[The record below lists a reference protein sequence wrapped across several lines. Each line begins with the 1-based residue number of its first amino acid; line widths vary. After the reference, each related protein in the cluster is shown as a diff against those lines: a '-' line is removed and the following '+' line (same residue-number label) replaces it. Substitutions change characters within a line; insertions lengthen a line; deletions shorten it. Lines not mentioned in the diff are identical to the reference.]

1 MKIVLL
7 AGKGQST
14 LFMYNAINE
23 FFPIEKVII
32 EDKMPSKRLIQLRIK
47 RLGFFKVI
55 NQLLFQIIISKFLS
69 FTSKKRMNFLKE
81 YYNLS
86 EMSIKEEK
94 LNYVSSVNDSE
105 CIAILKDLSPDVII
119 VNGTRIINS
128 KVLESTSSLFINIHV
143 GITPQYRG
151 VHGAYWAL
159 VKNDDENCGVTIHK
173 VDKGIDTGDIIKQAT
188 IKISKED
195 NFTTYPL
202 HQYGVGIDLM
212 KETLSEIREKRFS
225 TFKKENVGSNLFYHP
240 SFSGYLYNRFFNG
253 VK

>member
-7 AGKGQST
+7 AGKGEST
-14 LFMYNAINE
+14 LFMYNALNE
-23 FFPIEKVII
+23 IFPIEKVII
-32 EDKMPSKRLIQLRIK
+32 EDKISSKKLIQIRIK
-47 RLGFFKVI
+47 KLGFFKVI
-55 NQLLFQIIISKFLS
+55 NQLLFQIIISKTLS
-69 FTSKKRMNFLKE
+69 FVSKKRIKFLKE

-86 EMSIKEEK
+86 EKAIEEKK

-105 CIAILKDLSPDVII
+105 CIAILKELSPDVII
-119 VNGTRIINS
+119 VNGTRIISS
-128 KVLESTSSLFINIHV
+128 KVLESTPALFINTHV

-159 VKNDDENCGVTIHK
+159 VKDDKENCGVTIHK
-173 VDKGIDTGDIIKQAT
+173 VDKGIDTGDLVRQAT

-202 HQYGVGIDLM
+202 HQYGAAVNLM
-212 KETLSEIREKRFS
+212 KESLEDFQDDKFK
-225 TFKKENVGSNLFYHP
+225 TFKKEIAESNLYYHP
-240 SFSGYLYNRFFNG
+240 SFFTYLYYRIVKG

>member
-14 LFMYNAINE
+14 LFMYNAISE
-23 FFPIEKVII
+23 VFPIEKVII
-32 EDKMPSKRLIQLRIK
+32 EDKISTKKLIEIRIK

-55 NQLLFQIIISKFLS
+55 NQLLFQIIISKSLS
-69 FTSKKRMNFLKE
+69 FVSKKRMKFLKE

-86 EMSIKEEK
+86 EKSIEEEK
-94 LNYVSSVNDSE
+94 LNYVSSVNDLE
-105 CIAILKDLSPDVII
+105 CISILKDLSPDVII
-119 VNGTRIINS
+119 VNGTRIISS
-128 KVLESTSSLFINIHV
+128 KVLESTSALFINTHV

-159 VKNDDENCGVTIHK
+159 VKDDKANCGVTIHK
-173 VDKGIDTGDIIKQAT
+173 VDKGIDTGDLIKQAT
-188 IKISKED
+188 IEVSKQD

-202 HQYGVGIDLM
+202 HQYGVAIDLM
-212 KETLSEIREKRFS
+212 KETLADYQNNKLK
-225 TFKKENVGSNLFYHP
+225 TFKKENVDSNLYYHP
-240 SFSGYLYNRFFNG
+240 SFSGYLYHRFFKG